1 MRLLVCLCVVF
12 CFGCGSTKVSRIACG
27 LSYGQPVF
35 AIEFVSTEQAAL
47 QVPSVGHPV
56 VR

>member
-1 MRLLVCLCVVF
+1 MRLICVLCVLF
-12 CFGCGSTKVSRIACG
+12 CIGCGSTKVSRIACG

-35 AIEFVSTEQAAL
+35 AIEFSSTEQTAL
-47 QVPSVGHPV
+47 HAPYVGPTV